1 MEWVP
6 SLRHTQHACSPTVA
20 GNVKSHYLCCPSY
33 PSSFPLFF
41 PLYTPHAVKSQD
53 FSPPFCLLYPFKFK
67 YFLQLL
73 LFFFLLWQKSSS
85 LNWLLLAPMATTLP
99 LHLPLSFNPHQ
110 SFPKF
115 QLTPLPPFNPL
126 ATLSPHLELCWP
138 QVPSEKHQILFNNV
152 TITHTYASQF
162 ICSILCSVYE
172 NWKAVF
178 SQLCERVKQ
187 FNT

>member
-20 GNVKSHYLCCPSY
+20 GNAKSHYLCCPSY

-115 QLTPLPPFNPL
+115 QLTPLTPWLPFLLTWSSTDLNIIFSLIMWPLLTFMPPRSFVSARL
-126 ATLSPHLELCWP
+126 MKVDKLSFLDL
-138 QVPSEKHQILFNNV
+138 S
-152 TITHTYASQF
+152 S
-162 ICSILCSVYE
+162 SILRLRLIL
-172 NWKAVF
+172 N
-178 SQLCERVKQ
+178 Q
-187 FNT
+187 FCML